1 LFYPYALFKTT
12 GKIKIMQS
20 LLNQKSVKKQV
31 KELMSQMTLAQKVGQ
46 MIQAER
52 LSCTPEDVN
61 SYHLG
66 SVLSGAGSAPEN
78 NDIESWLKTTDSYWQ
93 ASMHK
98 DDNHLAIPLF
108 YGVDAIHGHNN
119 LKGATIFPHNIGLG
133 AANDAGLVKR
143 IAEVTRKEVLAT
155 GVDWV
160 FAPNLAVAQNNQWGR
175 FYESF
180 SQTPELVTKYAGNII
195 DGLQGTLNGEGVIAC
210 IKHWIGDGATSH
222 GIDQGDANISW
233 EELND
238 THISPYISALN
249 SGAMTVMASFNSWNG
264 DKCHGHKYLLTDV
277 LKKQL
282 NFSGFI
288 VSDIDGVDYLC
299 DDFYLSVAQGVN
311 AGIDMFMLPGDWQQ
325 FILHLLS
332 HVELG
337 TVPISRI
344 NDAVSRI
351 LSVKIA
357 SGLFEASSPS
367 ERAWANHCSFGSIE
381 HRDVA
386 REAVR
391 KSLVLLKNKQNILPL
406 KKDAR
411 ILVTGKNANNIG
423 HQCGGF
429 TIDWQGVS
437 GNDQF
442 QGATS
447 IWQGITE
454 VAPNAILNSNNDVTG
469 ISVDDHDIAIVVVG
483 EYPYAEGFGDIRDSD
498 NLIIEAG
505 SQINGQINISAP
517 YGDSIELT
525 KLHPE
530 DYLLIKEISDKG
542 IPVIVI
548 LISGRTLVINSELE
562 SSAAFIA
569 AWLPGS
575 EGQGI
580 SDVLFGDFDFQGKLS
595 FSWPKT
601 CSTEKNKAVNKPL
614 FPLGFGLQY

>member
-1 LFYPYALFKTT
+1 
-12 GKIKIMQS
+12 MQP
-20 LLNQKSVKKQV
+20 LLSQPLVKKQV
-31 KELMSQMTLAQKVGQ
+31 NALMSQMTLAQKIGQ

-52 LSCTPEDVN
+52 LSCSPDDVKN
-61 SYHLG
+61 YHLG
-66 SVLSGAGSAPEN
+66 SVMSGAGSLPEN
-78 NDIESWLKTTDSYWQ
+78 NDLENWLKTTDSYWQ
-93 ASMHK
+93 ASMLK
-98 DDNHLAIPLF
+98 DDNHLAIPLL

-133 AANDAGLVKR
+133 AADDTNLVKR
-143 IAEVTRKEVLAT
+143 IAEITRKEVLAT

-175 FYESF
+175 FYESY
-180 SQTPELVTKYAGNII
+180 SQAPELVNKYASNII
-195 DGLQGTLNGEGVIAC
+195 NGLQGERHGEGVIAC
-210 IKHWIGDGATSH
+210 VKHWVGDGATSH
-222 GIDQGDANISW
+222 GIDQGDASISW
-233 EELND
+233 EELNK
-238 THISPYISALN
+238 THISPYISALK

-264 DKCHGHKYLLTDV
+264 NKCHGNKYLLTDV

-288 VSDIDGVDYLC
+288 LSDMNGIDYLG

-311 AGIDMFMLPGDWQQ
+311 AGIDMFMLPDNWKQ
-325 FILHLLS
+325 FIQHLLN

-344 NDAVSRI
+344 DDAVSRI
-351 LSVKIA
+351 LSVKLA
-357 SGLFEASSPS
+357 SGLFEAPTPS
-367 ERAWANHCSFGSIE
+367 ERTWANHYSFGSTE
-381 HRDVA
+381 HRSVA

-391 KSLVLLKNKQNILPL
+391 KSLVLLKNQQNTLPL

-411 ILVTGKNANNIG
+411 ILVTGKNANNVG

-437 GNDQF
+437 GNDEF

-447 IWQGITE
+447 IWQGITA
-454 VAPNAILNSNNDVTG
+454 VAPNAILKRDNDVSV
-469 ISVDDHDIAIVVVG
+469 ISAKDHDIAIVVVG
-483 EYPYAEGFGDIRDSD
+483 EYPYAEGFGDIRNGD

-505 SQINGQINISAP
+505 SQINGQINISDP
-517 YGDSIELT
+517 YGDSLELK

-530 DYLLIKEISDKG
+530 DYLQIKEISDKG
-542 IPVIVI
+542 IPVVVI
-548 LISGRTLVINSELE
+548 LISGRTLIINAELE
-562 SSAAFIA
+562 KSTAFIA

-575 EGQGI
+575 EGQGV
-580 SDVLFGDFDFQGKLS
+580 SDMLFGDFNFQGKLS

-601 CSTEKNKAVNKPL
+601 PCSEKKKSATKPL
-614 FPLGFGLQY
+614 FPLGFGLHY

>member
-1 LFYPYALFKTT
+1 
-12 GKIKIMQS
+12 MQP
-20 LLNQKSVKKQV
+20 LLNQQSIKQQV
-31 KELMSQMTLAQKVGQ
+31 NVLMSQMTLAQKIGQ

-52 LSCTPEDVN
+52 LSCSPEDVKK
-61 SYHLG
+61 YHLG
-66 SVLSGAGSAPEN
+66 SVMSGAGSLPEN
-78 NDIESWLKTTDSYWQ
+78 NDLENWLKTTESYWQ
-93 ASMHK
+93 ASMVK
-98 DDNHLAIPLF
+98 DDNHLAIPLL

-133 AANDAGLVKR
+133 AADDVNLIKR
-143 IAEVTRKEVLAT
+143 IAEITRKEVLAT
-155 GVDWV
+155 GIDWV

-175 FYESF
+175 FYESY
-180 SQTPELVTKYAGNII
+180 SQTPELVNKYTNNII
-195 DGLQGTLNGEGVIAC
+195 EGLQGKLHGEGVIAC
-210 IKHWIGDGATSH
+210 VKHWVGDGATSH

-233 EELND
+233 EELSK
-238 THISPYISALN
+238 THIKPYISALK

-264 DKCHGHKYLLTDV
+264 NKCHGHKYLLTDV

-288 VSDIDGVDYLC
+288 VSDMNGIDYLC
-299 DDFYLSVAQGVN
+299 DDFYLSVAKGVN
-311 AGIDMFMLPGDWQQ
+311 AGIDMFMLPDNWKQ
-325 FILHLLS
+325 FIRHLLN

-351 LSVKIA
+351 LSIKLA
-357 SGLFEASSPS
+357 SGLFEAPSPS
-367 ERAWANHCSFGSIE
+367 ERTWANHCSFGSTE
-381 HRDVA
+381 HRKVA

-391 KSLVLLKNKQNILPL
+391 KSLVLLKNEQSTLPL

-437 GNDQF
+437 GNDEF

-454 VAPNAILNSNNDVTG
+454 IAPNAILNSKNDVSA
-469 ISVDDHDIAIVVVG
+469 ISAEDHDIAIVVVG
-483 EYPYAEGFGDIRDSD
+483 EYPYAEGFGDIREGD

-505 SQINGQINISAP
+505 SQINGQINISEP
-517 YGDSIELT
+517 YGNSLELK

-530 DYLLIKEISDKG
+530 DYLQIKDISDKG
-542 IPVIVI
+542 IPVVVI
-548 LISGRTLVINSELE
+548 LISGRTLIINAELE
-562 SSAAFIA
+562 KSAAFIA

-575 EGQGI
+575 EGQGV
-580 SDVLFGDFDFQGKLS
+580 SDMLFGDFNFQGKLS

-601 CSTEKNKAVNKPL
+601 SSSAKNKSATKPL
-614 FPLGFGLQY
+614 FPLGFGLHY